1 MSSATIDLGSISKSF
16 KATGKKVLR
25 FRVPLFLVVV
35 LGLYGFLVFR
45 TYSLMDIAPDST
57 VESTAK
63 TSRAHIDEDVAKKIQ
78 ELQDNSVNVQKVF
91 NDARNNPFQE

>member
-1 MSSATIDLGSISKSF
+1 MSSGTIDLGSIGKSF
-16 KATGKKVLR
+16 KTTSKKVLR
-25 FRVPLFLVVV
+25 FRVPLFLVLV